1 LNFSDH
7 DFYLSAYR
15 YVCKKDE
22 EVVHS
27 QDHPNL
33 SEARVSIP
41 QNRCSE
47 NETSKGAAAAA
58 AAAKKKRLDS
68 ADIAKFCLNNEI
80 KTYDDLL
87 VCAQKRRESGQ
98 NDVADY
104 VFGRTEKVIRE
115 TIPKA
120 WQLSNAPAKRR
131 ESQQTRMDMLTNAIE
146 GMYTCEGQWLQC
158 TTEVLDLSGIDK
170 GIFTAAVHEALALGR
185 GKYRNVLLVGPAN
198 CAKTFLLKPLKQL
211 FENPINDKFAWVGAD
226 KARYSTERFQVA
238 KGVYSVA

>member
-1 LNFSDH
+1 MRKSSTVKIIPTLARRDH
-7 DFYLSAYR
+7 REPKSPSH
-15 YVCKKDE
+15 K
-22 EVVHS
+22 
-27 QDHPNL
+27 
-33 SEARVSIP
+33 
-41 QNRCSE
+41 
-47 NETSKGAAAAA
+47 TAALKMKPRKAQQQQQQQQ
-58 AAAKKKRLDS
+58 KKKRLDS